1 MNYNLL
7 IKFVL
12 FRGMTEQEAKDVL
25 VCLQAETRKFNKGD
39 TIYHMGDSIGA
50 MGMVLSGSVNIEND
64 DIWGNKNILDN
75 ISVGQV
81 FGETYACLPSEPLMI
96 NVVAAENAEVLFLE
110 VSRLLTTCANACGAH
125 NRLVQNLLWVTTQK
139 NLALSRK
146 IFHTTPKSIRGR
158 LLSYLSTQAVREGN
172 SHFFV
177 PFNRQQMADYLCVDR
192 SAMSNELSKMKQED
206 LLDFHKNEF
215 WIKETNRFAEPF

>member
-7 IKFVL
+7 VKYVL

-25 VCLQAETRKFNKGD
+25 VCLQAETKKYQKGR

-50 MGMVLSGSVNIEND
+50 MGVVLSGSVNIEND

-75 ISVGQV
+75 IGPGQV
-81 FGETYACLPSEPLMI
+81 FGETYACLPREPLMV
-96 NVVAAENAEVLFLE
+96 NVIAAETTEVLFLD
-110 VSRLLTTCANACGAH
+110 VSRLLTTCPNVCGAH
-125 NRLVQNLLWVTTQK
+125 HRLVQNLLWVTTQK
-139 NLALSRK
+139 NLTLSRK

-158 LLSYLSTQAVREGN
+158 LLSYLSTQAVRTG
-172 SHFFV
+172 SGHFIV

-192 SAMSNELSKMKQED
+192 SAMSNELSKMKQEG

-215 WIKETNRFAEPF
+215 WIKEAGRFSESY